1 WLASARASSN
11 PPPSRLSAVIFPDHV
26 VRLVAANEY
35 GAAWQ
40 LLNPAD
46 QHVADL
52 VEYVQCES
60 RSPIPGRLASLRV
73 LHIHSAGVRPAPHS
87 EQRPGVAVT
96 FRIVIADDALPARV
110 AFVHTVH
117 AALAGDRW
125 TWVLPRERF
134 DLYAR
139 DVCAAD

>member
-1 WLASARASSN
+1 M
-11 PPPSRLSAVIFPDHV
+11 IFLDHV

-35 GAAWQ
+35 GAAWH

-46 QHVADL
+46 QRAVGL

-73 LHIHSAGVRPAPHS
+73 LHIESAGVRPAPHS
-87 EQRPGVAVT
+87 ERKPGVAVT

-110 AFVHTVH
+110 AIVHTVH

-139 DVCAAD
+139 DVCAADAPPVSARAGGRAGR